1 MEYWAREYLRII
13 NEDKENKEKYLK
25 SQKDSAN
32 KKLLVCRKMMKIF
45 AVASGIAFFIN
56 FYLFM
61 ALLSIAMIAWI
72 IESIVE

>member
-1 MEYWAREYLRII
+1 MDQFFTFKK
-13 NEDKENKEKYLK
+13 DKENKEKYLK
-25 SQKDSAN
+25 SQKDSVN
-32 KKLLVCRKMMKIF
+32 KKLLVCKKLMKIF